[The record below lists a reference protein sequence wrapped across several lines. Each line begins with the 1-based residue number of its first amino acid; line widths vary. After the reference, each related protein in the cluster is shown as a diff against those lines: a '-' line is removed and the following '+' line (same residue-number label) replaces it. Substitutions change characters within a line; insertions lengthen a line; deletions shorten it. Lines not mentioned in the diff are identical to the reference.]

1 MFRAVVLLLLYP
13 IVPMKAQVDTV
24 LLTELGR
31 YQHPYSIG
39 TISNST
45 YSCRIDRLGR
55 DYLYMACWNLG
66 LVTLDISDPAEPV
79 PVDTLTRAELGG
91 TNAMNLEQRGD
102 VLYLVLGGFN
112 DDMQG
117 TAFATVDISDPASP
131 VLIDRWDG
139 GSAFT
144 TGSAIVVLQDDRAF
158 VGAMEDGIIAFDIS
172 DPENIAFLGSY
183 QPDPEWPGL
192 VAYPPNARGMAVQ
205 DDLLL
210 LCYDAGALRA
220 IDISDPANMSEVGRY
235 LNPQQP
241 ALTPCAYNNVV
252 IKGDRA
258 IIATDFCG
266 FEVVDISDPTA
277 MTQVNWT
284 NPWNCLG
291 ASWFGSDGHTNETVL
306 TLGDSLLFMSGGDS
320 ELLIYDVSQVDD
332 PALVGGH
339 ILPNDTA
346 AAWGVDVFEDLAVA
360 CFLNNSFIPLP
371 PQPYYSR
378 FGGVVIYGWE
388 LERASAL
395 TEVKDV
401 DPTIRIWPN
410 PVAEG
415 LRIAMDRAPNGTVDL
430 VMTDAQGRTILT
442 DNLPVGHHGT
452 ATIDVAALAPGVYV
466 VILYAGSRT
475 LRTTFIKGRIN

>member
-1 MFRAVVLLLLYP
+1 MLRTLTLTILWSSIPLC
-13 IVPMKAQVDTV
+13 AQVDTV

-31 YQHPYSIG
+31 YQHTYSIG
-39 TISNST
+39 TISNSS
-45 YSCRIDRLGR
+45 YSCRIDRMGR

-66 LVTLDISDPAEPV
+66 LVTLDISDPAQPIA
-79 PVDTLTRAELGG
+79 VDTLTRAELGG
-91 TNAMNLEQRGD
+91 TNAMNLEQRGA
-102 VLYLVLGGFN
+102 VLYLALGGFN
-112 DDMQG
+112 DDQQG
-117 TAFATVDISDPASP
+117 TAFATVDISDPTAP
-131 VLIDRWDG
+131 VLLDRWDG

-144 TGSAIVVLQDDRAF
+144 TGAAIVILQDDRAF
-158 VGAMEDGIIAFDIS
+158 LGAMEDGVVAFDIA
-172 DPENIAFLGSY
+172 DPANITYLGSFL
-183 QPDPEWPGL
+183 PDTEWPGL
-192 VAYPPNARGMAVQ
+192 VAYPPNARGMAAQ

-266 FEVVDISDPTA
+266 FEVVDISDPAA

-306 TLGDSLLFMSGGDS
+306 ALNDSLLFLSGGDS
-320 ELLIYDVSQVDD
+320 EMLIYDVSVPDD
-332 PALVGGH
+332 PTLAGGH

-346 AAWGVDVFEDLAVA
+346 AAWGVDVFGDRTAV
-360 CFLNNSFIPLP
+360 CLLNNSFIVFP

-378 FGGVVIYGWE
+378 FGGMVLYTWE
-388 LERASAL
+388 VERTTGLLAASGL
-395 TEVKDV
+395 HRR
-401 DPTIRIWPN
+401 PRLWPN
-410 PVAEG
+410 PTTDQLSFTLDADPG
-415 LRIAMDRAPNGTVDL
+415 AL
-430 VMTDAQGRTILT
+430 VRMAIMDAQGRRIMEQMVVLGR
-442 DNLPVGHHGT
+442 NGG
-452 ATIDVAALAPGVYV
+452 ATLDIAALKPGVHA
-466 VILYAGSRT
+466 LRLENGSWT
-475 LRTTFIKGRIN
+475 GLSTFIKE